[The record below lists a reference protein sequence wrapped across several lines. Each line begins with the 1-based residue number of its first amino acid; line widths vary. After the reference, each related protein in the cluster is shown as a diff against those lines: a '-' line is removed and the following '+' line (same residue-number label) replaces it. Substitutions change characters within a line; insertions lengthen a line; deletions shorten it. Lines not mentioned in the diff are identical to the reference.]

1 MNCPAGA
8 ADAGGADG
16 VAGIEIVGGSGGNSK
31 GTQAT
36 VSGTRFAGGVGGT
49 VAGRVTGGGVT
60 GGGVAGGS
68 GDTHATVAGGG
79 SGGGA
84 GGPEGAF
91 SREPHFSQKL
101 DAAAFCAPHSSQ
113 KRTDSEAMAGPRAA
127 QAQAPPTRWM

>member
-1 MNCPAGA
+1 M
-8 ADAGGADG
+8 
-16 VAGIEIVGGSGGNSK
+16 EIVGGSGGNSED
-31 GTQAT
+31 TQAT
-36 VSGTRFAGGVGGT
+36 VSGTGLAGGVGGT
-49 VAGRVTGGGVT
+49 VAGGVT
-60 GGGVAGGS
+60 GGGAGGS
-68 GDTHATVAGGG
+68 GDTHAMVAGGG

-127 QAQAPPTRWM
+127 QAQAPPNRWM